1 MNDKL
6 IFYVKR
12 RFAVLILILV
22 TQVQGCSFQSKQ
34 FNALKAVL
42 TQREPITAVSWM
54 LEVEDAQIVV
64 YPIQSDEGVIFSD
77 GRTLFLK
84 FDGWHIL
91 EVQGL
96 NGTTNRRSVENLDR
110 VRLAYNIRNDSQG
123 QSGELISEEMIN
135 QEEIGPQQLEGSSQ
149 SYNLDCSQWLR
160 SELRAGHQFSQS
172 CAFIKNERFLNVIDV
187 DQSGDI
193 SKISTLVHPGGLR
206 VNLSRSSVDI

>member
-1 MNDKL
+1 MNDKV
-6 IFYVKR
+6 ISFVKR
-12 RFAVLILILV
+12 RFAVLMLILF
-22 TQVQGCSFQSKQ
+22 TQIQGCSFQSKQ

-42 TQREPITAVSWM
+42 TQRDPITAVSWM
-54 LEVEDAQIVV
+54 LEIEDAQIVV

-96 NGTTNRRSVENLDR
+96 SGTTNGRSVEDLDR

-123 QSGELISEEMIN
+123 QNEELTNEEEM
-135 QEEIGPQQLEGSSQ
+135 GPQLEGSSQ
-149 SYNLDCSQWLR
+149 RYDLDCAQWLR
-160 SELRAGHQFSQS
+160 SELRAGHQFSQT
-172 CAFIKNERFLNVIDV
+172 CAFTKNERFLNVIDV

-206 VNLSRSSVDI
+206 ISLSRSLVDI

>member
-1 MNDKL
+1 MNDKV
-6 IFYVKR
+6 ISFVKR
-12 RFAVLILILV
+12 RFAVLMLILF
-22 TQVQGCSFQSKQ
+22 TQIQGCSFQSKQ

-54 LEVEDAQIVV
+54 LEIEDAQIVV

-96 NGTTNRRSVENLDR
+96 SGTANGRSVEDLDR

-123 QSGELISEEMIN
+123 QNEELTNEEEM
-135 QEEIGPQQLEGSSQ
+135 GPQLEGSSQ
-149 SYNLDCSQWLR
+149 RYNLDCAQWLR
-160 SELRAGHQFSQS
+160 SELRAGHQFSQT
-172 CAFIKNERFLNVIDV
+172 CAFTKNERFLNMIDV

>member
-1 MNDKL
+1 VNDKV
-6 IFYVKR
+6 ISFVKR
-12 RFAVLILILV
+12 RFAVLMLILF
-22 TQVQGCSFQSKQ
+22 TQIQGCSFQSKQ

-54 LEVEDAQIVV
+54 LEIEDAQIVV

-96 NGTTNRRSVENLDR
+96 SGTTNGRSVEDLDR

-123 QSGELISEEMIN
+123 QNEELTNEVEM
-135 QEEIGPQQLEGSSQ
+135 GPQLEGSSQ
-149 SYNLDCSQWLR
+149 RYNLDCAQWLR
-160 SELRAGHQFSQS
+160 FELRAGHQFSQT
-172 CAFIKNERFLNVIDV
+172 CAFTKNERFLNVIDV

-206 VNLSRSSVDI
+206 VSLSRSLVDI

>member
-1 MNDKL
+1 MNDKV
-6 IFYVKR
+6 ISFVKR
-12 RFAVLILILV
+12 RFAVLMLILF
-22 TQVQGCSFQSKQ
+22 TQIQGCSFQSKQ

-54 LEVEDAQIVV
+54 LEIEDAQIVV
-64 YPIQSDEGVIFSD
+64 YAIQSDEGVIFSD

-91 EVQGL
+91 EIQGL
-96 NGTTNRRSVENLDR
+96 SGTINGRSVEDLDR

-123 QSGELISEEMIN
+123 QNEELTNEEEM
-135 QEEIGPQQLEGSSQ
+135 GPQLEGSSQ
-149 SYNLDCSQWLR
+149 RYNLDCAQWLR
-160 SELRAGHQFSQS
+160 SELRAGHQFSQT
-172 CAFIKNERFLNVIDV
+172 CAFTKNERFLNMIDV

>member
-1 MNDKL
+1 VNDKV
-6 IFYVKR
+6 ISFVKR
-12 RFAVLILILV
+12 RFAVLMLILF
-22 TQVQGCSFQSKQ
+22 TQIQGCSFQSKQ

-54 LEVEDAQIVV
+54 LEIEDAQIVV

-96 NGTTNRRSVENLDR
+96 SGTTNGRSVEDLDR

-123 QSGELISEEMIN
+123 QNEELTNEVEM
-135 QEEIGPQQLEGSSQ
+135 GPQLEGSSQ
-149 SYNLDCSQWLR
+149 RYNLDCAQWLR
-160 SELRAGHQFSQS
+160 SELRAGHQFSQT
-172 CAFIKNERFLNVIDV
+172 CAFTKTNGF
-187 DQSGDI
+187 
-193 SKISTLVHPGGLR
+193 
-206 VNLSRSSVDI
+206 

>member
-1 MNDKL
+1 VNDKV
-6 IFYVKR
+6 ISFVKR
-12 RFAVLILILV
+12 RFAVLMLILF
-22 TQVQGCSFQSKQ
+22 TQIQGCSFQSKQ

-54 LEVEDAQIVV
+54 LEIEDAQIVV

-96 NGTTNRRSVENLDR
+96 SGTTNGRSVEDLDR

-123 QSGELISEEMIN
+123 QNEELTNEEEM
-135 QEEIGPQQLEGSSQ
+135 GPQLEGSSQ
-149 SYNLDCSQWLR
+149 RYNLDCAQWLR
-160 SELRAGHQFSQS
+160 SELRAGHQFSQT
-172 CAFIKNERFLNVIDV
+172 CAFTKNERFLNMIDV

>member
-1 MNDKL
+1 VNDKV
-6 IFYVKR
+6 ISFVKR
-12 RFAVLILILV
+12 RFAVLMLILF
-22 TQVQGCSFQSKQ
+22 TQIQGCSFQSKQ

-54 LEVEDAQIVV
+54 LEIEDAQIVV

-96 NGTTNRRSVENLDR
+96 SGTTNGRSVEDLDR

-123 QSGELISEEMIN
+123 QNEELTNEEEM
-135 QEEIGPQQLEGSSQ
+135 GPQLEGSSQ
-149 SYNLDCSQWLR
+149 RYNLDCAQWLR
-160 SELRAGHQFSQS
+160 SELRAGHQFSQT
-172 CAFIKNERFLNVIDV
+172 CAFTKNERFLNVIDV

>member
-1 MNDKL
+1 MNDKV
-6 IFYVKR
+6 ISFVKR
-12 RFAVLILILV
+12 RFAVLMLILF
-22 TQVQGCSFQSKQ
+22 TQIQGCSFQSKQ

-54 LEVEDAQIVV
+54 LEIEDAQIVV

-91 EVQGL
+91 EIQGL
-96 NGTTNRRSVENLDR
+96 SGTTNGRSVEDLDR

-123 QSGELISEEMIN
+123 QNEELTNEEEM
-135 QEEIGPQQLEGSSQ
+135 GPQLEGSSQ
-149 SYNLDCSQWLR
+149 RYNLDCAQWLR
-160 SELRAGHQFSQS
+160 SELRAGHQFSQT
-172 CAFIKNERFLNVIDV
+172 CAFTKNERFLNVIDV

-206 VNLSRSSVDI
+206 ISLSRSLVDI

>member
-1 MNDKL
+1 MNDKV
-6 IFYVKR
+6 ISFVKR
-12 RFAVLILILV
+12 RFAVLMLILF
-22 TQVQGCSFQSKQ
+22 TQIQGCSFQSKQ

-54 LEVEDAQIVV
+54 LEIEDAQIVV

-96 NGTTNRRSVENLDR
+96 SGTTNGRSVEDLDR

-123 QSGELISEEMIN
+123 QNEELTNEEEM
-135 QEEIGPQQLEGSSQ
+135 GPQLEGSSQ
-149 SYNLDCSQWLR
+149 RYNLNCAQWLR

-172 CAFIKNERFLNVIDV
+172 CAFTKNERFLNVIDV

>member
-1 MNDKL
+1 MNDKV
-6 IFYVKR
+6 ISFVKR
-12 RFAVLILILV
+12 RFAVLMLILF
-22 TQVQGCSFQSKQ
+22 TQIQGCSFQSKQ
-34 FNALKAVL
+34 FNALKAVF
-42 TQREPITAVSWM
+42 TQREPISAVSWM
-54 LEVEDAQIVV
+54 LEIEDAQIVV
-64 YPIQSDEGVIFSD
+64 YAIQSDEGVIFSD

-96 NGTTNRRSVENLDR
+96 SGTTNGRSVEDLDR

-123 QSGELISEEMIN
+123 QNEELTNEEEM
-135 QEEIGPQQLEGSSQ
+135 GPQLEGSSQ
-149 SYNLDCSQWLR
+149 RYNLDCAQWLR
-160 SELRAGHQFSQS
+160 SELRAGHQFSQT
-172 CAFIKNERFLNVIDV
+172 CAFTKNERFLNVIDV

>member
-1 MNDKL
+1 MNDKV
-6 IFYVKR
+6 ISFVKR
-12 RFAVLILILV
+12 RFAVLMLILF
-22 TQVQGCSFQSKQ
+22 TQIQGCSFQSKQ

-54 LEVEDAQIVV
+54 LEIEDAQIVV

-96 NGTTNRRSVENLDR
+96 SGTTNGRSVEDLDR

-123 QSGELISEEMIN
+123 QNEELTNEEEM
-135 QEEIGPQQLEGSSQ
+135 GPQLEGSSQ
-149 SYNLDCSQWLR
+149 RYNLDCAQWLR

-172 CAFIKNERFLNVIDV
+172 CAFTKNERFLNVIDV

>member
-1 MNDKL
+1 MNDKV
-6 IFYVKR
+6 ISFVKR
-12 RFAVLILILV
+12 RFAVLMLILF
-22 TQVQGCSFQSKQ
+22 TQIQGCSFQSKQ

-54 LEVEDAQIVV
+54 LEIEDAQIVV

-96 NGTTNRRSVENLDR
+96 SGTTNGRSVEDLDR

-123 QSGELISEEMIN
+123 QNEELTNEVEM
-135 QEEIGPQQLEGSSQ
+135 GPQLEGSSQ
-149 SYNLDCSQWLR
+149 RYNLDCAQWLR

-172 CAFIKNERFLNVIDV
+172 CAFTKNERFLNVIDV

>member
-1 MNDKL
+1 
-6 IFYVKR
+6 
-12 RFAVLILILV
+12 
-22 TQVQGCSFQSKQ
+22 
-34 FNALKAVL
+34 
-42 TQREPITAVSWM
+42 M
-54 LEVEDAQIVV
+54 LEIEDAQIVV

-96 NGTTNRRSVENLDR
+96 SGTTNGRSVEDLDR

-123 QSGELISEEMIN
+123 QNEELTNEVEM
-135 QEEIGPQQLEGSSQ
+135 GPQLEGSSQ
-149 SYNLDCSQWLR
+149 RYNLDCAQWLR
-160 SELRAGHQFSQS
+160 SELRAGHQFSQT
-172 CAFIKNERFLNVIDV
+172 CAFTKNERFLNVIDV

>member
-1 MNDKL
+1 MNDKV
-6 IFYVKR
+6 ISFVKR
-12 RFAVLILILV
+12 RFAVLMLILF
-22 TQVQGCSFQSKQ
+22 TQIQGCSFQSKQ

-42 TQREPITAVSWM
+42 TQRDPITAVSWM
-54 LEVEDAQIVV
+54 LEIEDAQIVV
-64 YPIQSDEGVIFSD
+64 YAIQSDEGVIFSD

-96 NGTTNRRSVENLDR
+96 SGTTNGRSVEDLDR

-123 QSGELISEEMIN
+123 QNEELTNEEEM
-135 QEEIGPQQLEGSSQ
+135 GPQLEGSSQ
-149 SYNLDCSQWLR
+149 RYNLDCAQWLR
-160 SELRAGHQFSQS
+160 SELRAGHQFSQT
-172 CAFIKNERFLNVIDV
+172 CAFTKNERFLNVIDV

>member
-1 MNDKL
+1 MNDKV
-6 IFYVKR
+6 ISFVKR
-12 RFAVLILILV
+12 RFAVLMLILF
-22 TQVQGCSFQSKQ
+22 TQIQGCSFQSKQ

-54 LEVEDAQIVV
+54 LEIEDAQIVV
-64 YPIQSDEGVIFSD
+64 YAIQSDEGVIFSD

-96 NGTTNRRSVENLDR
+96 SGTTNGRSVEDLDR

-123 QSGELISEEMIN
+123 QNEELTNEEEMR
-135 QEEIGPQQLEGSSQ
+135 PQLEGSSQ
-149 SYNLDCSQWLR
+149 RYNLDCAQWLR

-172 CAFIKNERFLNVIDV
+172 CAFTKNERFLNVIDV

-206 VNLSRSSVDI
+206 VNLSKSSVDI

>member
-1 MNDKL
+1 VNDKL
-6 IFYVKR
+6 IFYGKR

-42 TQREPITAVSWM
+42 TQRDPITAVSWM
-54 LEVEDAQIVV
+54 LEIEDAQIVV

-96 NGTTNRRSVENLDR
+96 NGTTNGRSVEDLDR

-123 QSGELISEEMIN
+123 QNEELTNEVEM
-135 QEEIGPQQLEGSSQ
+135 GPQLEGSSQ
-149 SYNLDCSQWLR
+149 RYNLDCAQWLR
-160 SELRAGHQFSQS
+160 SELRAGHQFSQT
-172 CAFIKNERFLNVIDV
+172 CAFTKNERFLNVIDV

>member
-1 MNDKL
+1 VNDKV
-6 IFYVKR
+6 ISFVKR
-12 RFAVLILILV
+12 RFAVLMLILF
-22 TQVQGCSFQSKQ
+22 TQIQGCSFQSKQ

-54 LEVEDAQIVV
+54 LEIEDAQIVV
-64 YPIQSDEGVIFSD
+64 YAIQSDEGVIFSD

-96 NGTTNRRSVENLDR
+96 NGTTNGRSVEDLDR
-110 VRLAYNIRNDSQG
+110 VRFAYNIRNDSQG
-123 QSGELISEEMIN
+123 QNEELTNEEEM
-135 QEEIGPQQLEGSSQ
+135 GPQLEGSSQ
-149 SYNLDCSQWLR
+149 RYNLDCAQWLR

-172 CAFIKNERFLNVIDV
+172 CAFTKNERFLNVIDV

>member
-1 MNDKL
+1 MNDKV
-6 IFYVKR
+6 ISFVKR
-12 RFAVLILILV
+12 RFAVLMLILF
-22 TQVQGCSFQSKQ
+22 TQIQGCSFQSKQ

-54 LEVEDAQIVV
+54 LEIEDAQIVV

-96 NGTTNRRSVENLDR
+96 SGTTNGRSVEDLDR

-123 QSGELISEEMIN
+123 QNEELTNEEEM
-135 QEEIGPQQLEGSSQ
+135 GLQLEGSSQ
-149 SYNLDCSQWLR
+149 RYNLDCAQWLR
-160 SELRAGHQFSQS
+160 SELRAGHQFSQT
-172 CAFIKNERFLNVIDV
+172 CAFTKNERFLNVIDV

>member
-1 MNDKL
+1 MNDKV
-6 IFYVKR
+6 ISFVKR
-12 RFAVLILILV
+12 RFAVLMLILF
-22 TQVQGCSFQSKQ
+22 TQIQGCSFQSKQ

-54 LEVEDAQIVV
+54 LEIEDAQIVV

-91 EVQGL
+91 EIQGL
-96 NGTTNRRSVENLDR
+96 SGTTNGRSVEDLDR

-123 QSGELISEEMIN
+123 QNEELTNEVEM
-135 QEEIGPQQLEGSSQ
+135 GPQLEGSSQ
-149 SYNLDCSQWLR
+149 RYNLDCAQWLR
-160 SELRAGHQFSQS
+160 SELRAGHQFSQT
-172 CAFIKNERFLNVIDV
+172 CAFTKNERFLNVIDV

>member
-1 MNDKL
+1 MNDKV
-6 IFYVKR
+6 ISFVKR
-12 RFAVLILILV
+12 RFAVLMLILF
-22 TQVQGCSFQSKQ
+22 TQIQGCSFQSKQ

-54 LEVEDAQIVV
+54 LEIEDAQIVV

-91 EVQGL
+91 EIQGL
-96 NGTTNRRSVENLDR
+96 SGTTTGRSVEDLDR

-123 QSGELISEEMIN
+123 QNEELTNEVEM
-135 QEEIGPQQLEGSSQ
+135 GPQLEGSSQ
-149 SYNLDCSQWLR
+149 RYDLDCAQWLR
-160 SELRAGHQFSQS
+160 SELRAGHQFSQT
-172 CAFIKNERFLNVIDV
+172 CAFTKNERFLNVIDV

-206 VNLSRSSVDI
+206 ISLSRSLVDI

>member
-1 MNDKL
+1 VNDKV
-6 IFYVKR
+6 ISFVKR
-12 RFAVLILILV
+12 RFAVLMLILF
-22 TQVQGCSFQSKQ
+22 TQIQGCSFQSKQ

-42 TQREPITAVSWM
+42 TEREPITAVSWM
-54 LEVEDAQIVV
+54 LEIEDAQIVV
-64 YPIQSDEGVIFSD
+64 YAIQSDEGVIFSD

-96 NGTTNRRSVENLDR
+96 SGTINGRSVEDLDR

-123 QSGELISEEMIN
+123 QNEELTNEEEM
-135 QEEIGPQQLEGSSQ
+135 GPQLEGSSQ
-149 SYNLDCSQWLR
+149 RYNLDCAQWLR
-160 SELRAGHQFSQS
+160 SELRAGHQFSQT
-172 CAFIKNERFLNVIDV
+172 CAFTKNERFLNMIDV

>member
-1 MNDKL
+1 MNDKV
-6 IFYVKR
+6 ISFVKR
-12 RFAVLILILV
+12 RFAVLMLILF
-22 TQVQGCSFQSKQ
+22 TQIQGCSFQSKQ

-42 TQREPITAVSWM
+42 TQRDPITAVSWM
-54 LEVEDAQIVV
+54 LEIEDAQIVV
-64 YPIQSDEGVIFSD
+64 YAIQSDEGVIFSD

-96 NGTTNRRSVENLDR
+96 SGTTNGRSVEDLDR

-123 QSGELISEEMIN
+123 QNEELTNEVEM
-135 QEEIGPQQLEGSSQ
+135 GPQLEGSSQ
-149 SYNLDCSQWLR
+149 RYNLDCAQWLR
-160 SELRAGHQFSQS
+160 SELRAGHQFSQT
-172 CAFIKNERFLNVIDV
+172 CAFTKNERFLNVIDV

>member
-6 IFYVKR
+6 IFYRKR

-77 GRTLFLK
+77 GKTLFLK

-91 EVQGL
+91 EVRGL
-96 NGTTNRRSVENLDR
+96 RGTLKRRSVGDLDR

-123 QSGELISEEMIN
+123 QSEELINE
-135 QEEIGPQQLEGSSQ
+135 EEIGSQLEGSSQ
-149 SYNLDCSQWLR
+149 RYNLDCAQWLR
-160 SELRAGHQFSQS
+160 SELRAGHQFSQR
-172 CAFIKNERFLNVIDV
+172 CAFTKNERFLNVIQV

-193 SKISTLVHPGGLR
+193 SKISALVHPGGLR

>member
-1 MNDKL
+1 MNDKV
-6 IFYVKR
+6 ISFVKR
-12 RFAVLILILV
+12 RFAVLMLILF
-22 TQVQGCSFQSKQ
+22 TQIQGCSFQSKQ

-54 LEVEDAQIVV
+54 LEIEDAQIVV
-64 YPIQSDEGVIFSD
+64 YAIQSDEGVIFSD

-96 NGTTNRRSVENLDR
+96 SGTTNGRSVEDLDR

-123 QSGELISEEMIN
+123 QNEELTNEEEM
-135 QEEIGPQQLEGSSQ
+135 GPQLAGSSQ
-149 SYNLDCSQWLR
+149 RYNLDCAQWLR
-160 SELRAGHQFSQS
+160 SELRAGHQFSQT
-172 CAFIKNERFLNVIDV
+172 CAFTKNERFLNVIDV

>member
-1 MNDKL
+1 MNDKV
-6 IFYVKR
+6 ISFVKR
-12 RFAVLILILV
+12 RFAVLMLILF
-22 TQVQGCSFQSKQ
+22 TQIQGCSFQSKQ

-42 TQREPITAVSWM
+42 TQRDPITAVSWM
-54 LEVEDAQIVV
+54 LEIEDAQIVV

-96 NGTTNRRSVENLDR
+96 SGTTNGGSVEDLDR

-123 QSGELISEEMIN
+123 QNEELTNEVEM
-135 QEEIGPQQLEGSSQ
+135 GPQLEGSSQ
-149 SYNLDCSQWLR
+149 RYNLDCAQWLR
-160 SELRAGHQFSQS
+160 SELRAGHQFSQT
-172 CAFIKNERFLNVIDV
+172 CAFTKNERFLNVIDV

-206 VNLSRSSVDI
+206 VSLSRSLVDI

>member
-1 MNDKL
+1 MNDKV
-6 IFYVKR
+6 ISFVKR
-12 RFAVLILILV
+12 RFAVLMLILF
-22 TQVQGCSFQSKQ
+22 TQIQGCSFQSKQ

-54 LEVEDAQIVV
+54 LEIEDAQIVV

-96 NGTTNRRSVENLDR
+96 SGTTNGRSVEDLDR

-123 QSGELISEEMIN
+123 QNEELTNEEEM
-135 QEEIGPQQLEGSSQ
+135 GPQLEGSSQ
-149 SYNLDCSQWLR
+149 RYNLDCAQWLR
-160 SELRAGHQFSQS
+160 SELRAGHQFSQT
-172 CAFIKNERFLNVIDV
+172 CAFTKNERFLNVIDV

-206 VNLSRSSVDI
+206 VNLSRGSVDI

>member
-1 MNDKL
+1 VNDKV
-6 IFYVKR
+6 ISFVKR
-12 RFAVLILILV
+12 RFAVLMLILF
-22 TQVQGCSFQSKQ
+22 TQIQGCSFQSKQ

-42 TQREPITAVSWM
+42 TQRDPITAVSWM
-54 LEVEDAQIVV
+54 LEIEDAQIVV

-91 EVQGL
+91 EIQGL
-96 NGTTNRRSVENLDR
+96 SGTTNGRSVEDLDR

-123 QSGELISEEMIN
+123 QNEELTNEEEM
-135 QEEIGPQQLEGSSQ
+135 GPQLEGSSQ
-149 SYNLDCSQWLR
+149 RYNLDCAQWLR
-160 SELRAGHQFSQS
+160 SELRAGHQFSQT
-172 CAFIKNERFLNVIDV
+172 CAFTKNERFLNVIDV

>member
-1 MNDKL
+1 VNDKV
-6 IFYVKR
+6 ISFVKR
-12 RFAVLILILV
+12 RFAVLMLILF
-22 TQVQGCSFQSKQ
+22 TQIQGCSFQSKQ

-54 LEVEDAQIVV
+54 LEIEDAQIVV

-96 NGTTNRRSVENLDR
+96 SGTTNGRSVEDLDR

-123 QSGELISEEMIN
+123 QNEELTNEVEM
-135 QEEIGPQQLEGSSQ
+135 GPQLEGSSQ
-149 SYNLDCSQWLR
+149 RYNLDCAQWLR
-160 SELRAGHQFSQS
+160 SELRAGHQFSQT
-172 CAFIKNERFLNVIDV
+172 CAFTKNERFLNVIDV

>member
-1 MNDKL
+1 MNDKV
-6 IFYVKR
+6 ISFVKR
-12 RFAVLILILV
+12 RFAVLMLILF
-22 TQVQGCSFQSKQ
+22 TQIQGCSFQSKQ

-42 TQREPITAVSWM
+42 TQRDPITAVSWM
-54 LEVEDAQIVV
+54 LEIEDAQIVV
-64 YPIQSDEGVIFSD
+64 YPIQLDEGVIFSD

-96 NGTTNRRSVENLDR
+96 SGTTNGRSVEDLDR

-123 QSGELISEEMIN
+123 QNEELTNEVEM
-135 QEEIGPQQLEGSSQ
+135 GPQLEGSSQ
-149 SYNLDCSQWLR
+149 RYNLDCAQWLR
-160 SELRAGHQFSQS
+160 SELRAGHQFSQT
-172 CAFIKNERFLNVIDV
+172 CAFTKNERFLNVIDV

-206 VNLSRSSVDI
+206 VSLSRSLVDI

>member
-1 MNDKL
+1 M
-6 IFYVKR
+6 
-12 RFAVLILILV
+12 LILF
-22 TQVQGCSFQSKQ
+22 TQIQGCSFQSKQ

-54 LEVEDAQIVV
+54 LEIEDAQIVV
-64 YPIQSDEGVIFSD
+64 YAIQSDEGVIFSD

-96 NGTTNRRSVENLDR
+96 SGTTNGRSVEDLDR

-123 QSGELISEEMIN
+123 QNEELTNEEEM
-135 QEEIGPQQLEGSSQ
+135 GPQLEGSSQ
-149 SYNLDCSQWLR
+149 RYNLDCAQWLR
-160 SELRAGHQFSQS
+160 SELRAGHQFSQT
-172 CAFIKNERFLNVIDV
+172 CAFTKNERFLNVIDV

>member
-1 MNDKL
+1 M
-6 IFYVKR
+6 
-12 RFAVLILILV
+12 ILILV

-42 TQREPITAVSWM
+42 TEREPITAVSWM
-54 LEVEDAQIVV
+54 LEIEDAQIVV
-64 YPIQSDEGVIFSD
+64 YPIQSDEGGIFSD
-77 GRTLFLK
+77 GGTLFLK
-84 FDGWHIL
+84 FDGWHIF

-96 NGTTNRRSVENLDR
+96 QGTLKRRSVEDLDR

-123 QSGELISEEMIN
+123 QIEELINE
-135 QEEIGPQQLEGSSQ
+135 EEIGPQLEGSSQ
-149 SYNLDCSQWLR
+149 RYNLDCAQWLR
-160 SELRAGHQFSQS
+160 SELRAGHQFSQT
-172 CAFIKNERFLNVIDV
+172 CAFTKNERFLNMIDV

>member
-1 MNDKL
+1 M
-6 IFYVKR
+6 
-12 RFAVLILILV
+12 LILF
-22 TQVQGCSFQSKQ
+22 TQIQGCSFQSKQ

-54 LEVEDAQIVV
+54 LEIEDAQIVV

-96 NGTTNRRSVENLDR
+96 SGTTNGRSVEDLDR

-123 QSGELISEEMIN
+123 QNEELTNEEEM
-135 QEEIGPQQLEGSSQ
+135 GPQLEGSSQ
-149 SYNLDCSQWLR
+149 RYNLDCAQWLR
-160 SELRAGHQFSQS
+160 SELRAGHQFSQT
-172 CAFIKNERFLNVIDV
+172 CAFTKNERFLNVIDV

>member
-1 MNDKL
+1 MNDKV
-6 IFYVKR
+6 ISFVKR
-12 RFAVLILILV
+12 RFAVLMLILF
-22 TQVQGCSFQSKQ
+22 TQIQGCSFQSKQ

-54 LEVEDAQIVV
+54 LEIEDAQIVV

-96 NGTTNRRSVENLDR
+96 SGTTNGRSVEDLDR

-123 QSGELISEEMIN
+123 QNEELTNEVEM
-135 QEEIGPQQLEGSSQ
+135 GPQLEGSSQ
-149 SYNLDCSQWLR
+149 RYNLDCAQWLR
-160 SELRAGHQFSQS
+160 SELRAGHQFSQT
-172 CAFIKNERFLNVIDV
+172 CAFTKNERFLNVIDV

-206 VNLSRSSVDI
+206 VSLSRSLVDI

>member
-1 MNDKL
+1 MNDKV
-6 IFYVKR
+6 ISFVKR
-12 RFAVLILILV
+12 RFAVLMLILF
-22 TQVQGCSFQSKQ
+22 TQIQGCSFQSKQ

-54 LEVEDAQIVV
+54 LEIEDAQIVV

-96 NGTTNRRSVENLDR
+96 SGTANGRSVEDLDR

-123 QSGELISEEMIN
+123 QNEELTNEVEM
-135 QEEIGPQQLEGSSQ
+135 GPQLEGSSQ
-149 SYNLDCSQWLR
+149 RYNLDCAQWLR
-160 SELRAGHQFSQS
+160 SELRAGHQFSQT
-172 CAFIKNERFLNVIDV
+172 CAFTKNERFLNMIDV

>member
-1 MNDKL
+1 MNDKV
-6 IFYVKR
+6 ISFVKR
-12 RFAVLILILV
+12 RFAVLMLILF
-22 TQVQGCSFQSKQ
+22 TQIQGCSFQSKQ

-54 LEVEDAQIVV
+54 LEIEDAQIVV

-96 NGTTNRRSVENLDR
+96 SGTTNGRSVEDLDR

-123 QSGELISEEMIN
+123 QNEELTNEVEM
-135 QEEIGPQQLEGSSQ
+135 GPQLEGSSQ
-149 SYNLDCSQWLR
+149 RYDLDCAQWLR
-160 SELRAGHQFSQS
+160 SELRAGHQFSQT
-172 CAFIKNERFLNVIDV
+172 CAFTKNERFLNVIDV

-206 VNLSRSSVDI
+206 ISLSRSLVDI

>member
-1 MNDKL
+1 MNDKV
-6 IFYVKR
+6 ISFVKR
-12 RFAVLILILV
+12 RFAVLMLILF
-22 TQVQGCSFQSKQ
+22 TQIQGCSFQSKQ

-54 LEVEDAQIVV
+54 LEIEDAQIVV

-96 NGTTNRRSVENLDR
+96 SGTTNGRSVEDLDR

-123 QSGELISEEMIN
+123 QNEELTNEEEM
-135 QEEIGPQQLEGSSQ
+135 GPQLEGSSQ
-149 SYNLDCSQWLR
+149 RYNLDCAQWLR
-160 SELRAGHQFSQS
+160 SELRAGHQFSQT
-172 CAFIKNERFLNVIDV
+172 CAFTKNERFLNMIDV

>member
-1 MNDKL
+1 MNDKV
-6 IFYVKR
+6 ISFVKR
-12 RFAVLILILV
+12 RFAVLMLILF
-22 TQVQGCSFQSKQ
+22 TQIQGCSFQSKQ

-42 TQREPITAVSWM
+42 TQRDPITAVSWM
-54 LEVEDAQIVV
+54 LEIEDAQIVV

-96 NGTTNRRSVENLDR
+96 SGTTNGRSVEDLDR

-123 QSGELISEEMIN
+123 QNEELTNEVEM
-135 QEEIGPQQLEGSSQ
+135 GPQLEGSSQ
-149 SYNLDCSQWLR
+149 RYNLDCAQWLR
-160 SELRAGHQFSQS
+160 SELRAGHQFSQT
-172 CAFIKNERFLNVIDV
+172 CAFTKNERFLNVIDV

>member
-1 MNDKL
+1 MNDKV
-6 IFYVKR
+6 ISFVKR
-12 RFAVLILILV
+12 RFAVLMLILF
-22 TQVQGCSFQSKQ
+22 TQIQGCSFQSKQ

-42 TQREPITAVSWM
+42 TQRDPITAVSWM
-54 LEVEDAQIVV
+54 LEIEDAQIVV
-64 YPIQSDEGVIFSD
+64 YAIQSDEGVIFSD

-96 NGTTNRRSVENLDR
+96 SGTTNGRSVEDLDR

-123 QSGELISEEMIN
+123 QNEELTNEEEM
-135 QEEIGPQQLEGSSQ
+135 GPQLEGSSQ
-149 SYNLDCSQWLR
+149 RYNLDCAQWLR
-160 SELRAGHQFSQS
+160 SELRAGHQFSQT
-172 CAFIKNERFLNVIDV
+172 CAFTKNERFLNMIDV

-206 VNLSRSSVDI
+206 VNLSKSSVDI

>member
-1 MNDKL
+1 MNDKV
-6 IFYVKR
+6 ISFVKR
-12 RFAVLILILV
+12 RFAVLMLILF
-22 TQVQGCSFQSKQ
+22 TQIQGCSFQSKQ

-54 LEVEDAQIVV
+54 LEIEDAQIVV

-91 EVQGL
+91 EIQGL
-96 NGTTNRRSVENLDR
+96 SGTTNGRSVEDLDR

-123 QSGELISEEMIN
+123 QNEELTNEEEM
-135 QEEIGPQQLEGSSQ
+135 GLQLEGSSQ
-149 SYNLDCSQWLR
+149 RYNLDCAQWLR
-160 SELRAGHQFSQS
+160 SELRAGHQFSQT
-172 CAFIKNERFLNVIDV
+172 CAFTKNERFLNVIDV